1 MKNAISVLTILV
13 AALVMAGCS
22 TVDSRIK
29 EKQPVFDS
37 LTPTE
42 QANVRQGIIEVGYTP
57 DMVYMAMGKAD
68 KVTSRATAK
77 GTVTTWIY
85 NQYYKEY
92 MGRRFVGHRRDMYYD
107 SRAKVWRVYYT
118 PVSEAVYRD
127 RMEEI
132 GRIVFRDGK
141 VESIEQVQ

>member
-1 MKNAISVLTILV
+1 MKNAVSVLTILV

-29 EKQPVFDS
+29 EKQSVFDS

-42 QANVRQGIIEVGYTP
+42 QANVRQGIIGVGYTP

-68 KVTSRATAK
+68 KVKSRVTPK

-85 NQYYKEY
+85 NQYYQEY
-92 MGRRFVGHRRDMYYD
+92 MGRRFVGYRRDMYYD

-127 RMEEI
+127 RVEEI
-132 GRIVFRDGK
+132 GRVVFRDDK